1 LNRVVVADDH
11 RFFRSGVEAAL
22 TSCGFEIAAS
32 VGDGN
37 QALDAIEAENPD
49 LVFLD
54 VRMPELDGVTLLERL
69 RARHDRRPVIVLTAE
84 LLNDDLVR
92 LMRAGVD
99 SIVFKHEPESHL
111 CEAIK
116 SVQQG
121 KRHIPGELLDRAFAT
136 TASGGA
142 PSPLDALSTKERQIA
157 LEVGQGKRNREI
169 GEKLGLKE
177 GSVKVYLHHI
187 YNKLGI
193 SNRTEL
199 ALIVREAQP
208 N

>member
-1 LNRVVVADDH
+1 MADDH
-11 RFFRSGVEAAL
+11 KFFRSGVEAAL
-22 TSCGFEIAAS
+22 ISCGFEIAAS

-37 QALDAIEAENPD
+37 QALRAIETEDPD

-54 VRMPELDGVTLLERL
+54 VRMPELDGVTMLERL
-69 RARHDRRPVIVLTAE
+69 RAKHDRRPVIVLTAE
-84 LLNDDLVR
+84 LHNDELVR

-121 KRHIPGELLDRAFAT
+121 KRHIAGDLLDRAFAT
-136 TASGGA
+136 ASNASG
-142 PSPLDALSTKERQIA
+142 PSPLDALSAKERQIS
-157 LEVGQGKRNREI
+157 LEVGLGKRNRDI
-169 GEKLGLKE
+169 GEQLGLKE

-199 ALIVREAQP
+199 ALIVREAKGG
-208 N
+208 